1 MHRKCIVAFVLIHAF
16 LFSSTVYSQ
25 TTDGKWSL
33 GLRGGG
39 SVWFNDFSER
49 KIGHEGELQLRYGV
63 SRSFSLG
70 IVGGYTELKAV
81 QSPKFS
87 SLHDDYLK
95 VEAIPAALIG
105 WFHLAPG
112 RAFSPYLYVGGGAMF
127 YKRKDGLG
135 KSIPNDDLRTSVMIP
150 VGIGFESFATKKVSL
165 GLDLGFRLLNDV
177 TDTRS
182 DNVPDSYASAR
193 IGMNIYLGSSPSD
206 DNDGDGLSNGEEERL
221 GTNPSSADSDGDG
234 LKDGEEIYRYKSD
247 PLKTDSDGDGL
258 SDGDEALKYK
268 TSPTNKDTDGDGL
281 SDGDEVLKYKT
292 DPLRIDTDGDALSD
306 GDEVMKYKSD
316 PLKVDTDGDGL
327 SDWDEVQTYKT
338 DPTKV
343 DTDGDGLSD
352 SDEVKK
358 YKTDPLRVDTDGGG
372 VNDGAEVQRKT
383 NPLDSKDDI
392 LKETIILEKGKT
404 VVLEGVNFA
413 TGSAVLTK
421 ESETTLEKAFIAM
434 VANPDVV
441 VEIAGYTDN
450 VGSDALNDGLSL
462 RRAQAVQKWLVKKGI
477 PSKRM
482 TAVGK
487 GKRDPIATN
496 DTPEG
501 RAQNRRIEFHV
512 QK

>member
-1 MHRKCIVAFVLIHAF
+1 MRSMCTISLILLNAM
-16 LFSSTVYSQ
+16 LFSGTMHAQ
-25 TTDGKWSL
+25 TTEGKWSL

-39 SVWFNDFSER
+39 NMWFNDFSER
-49 KIGHEGELQLRYGV
+49 KIGLEGELQLRYGV

-70 IVGGYTELKAV
+70 IAAGYAELKAL

-87 SLHDDYLK
+87 TFQDDYLK
-95 VEAIPAALIG
+95 LEAFPAALIG
-105 WFHLAPG
+105 WFYLAPG
-112 RAFSPYLYVGGGAMF
+112 RSFSPYVYVGGGAMF
-127 YKRKDGLG
+127 YKRKNGL
-135 KSIPNDDLRTSVMIP
+135 KSPVPNDDMNTSMMIP
-150 VGIGFESFATKKVSL
+150 VGIGFESFASKNVSI
-165 GLDLGFRLLNDV
+165 GLDLGYRLLDDW
-177 TDTRS
+177 TDYRKHS
-182 DNVPDSYASAR
+182 FSDSYASAR
-193 IGMNIYLGSSPSD
+193 VGLNFYMGSSAAD
-206 DNDGDGLSNGEEERL
+206 DDDADGLSNGEEARL
-221 GTNPSSADSDGDG
+221 GTNPNVADTDGDG
-234 LKDGEEIYRYKSD
+234 LKDGEEVLRYKTE

-258 SDGDEALKYK
+258 SDGDEVFKYK
-268 TSPTNKDTDGDGL
+268 TSPANRDTDSDGL
-281 SDGDEVLKYKT
+281 SDGDEVMKYKT
-292 DPLRIDTDGDALSD
+292 DPLRIDTDGDTLSD

-316 PLKVDTDGDGL
+316 PLKVDTDRDGL

-352 SDEVKK
+352 NDEVKK
-358 YKTDPLRVDTDGGG
+358 YKTDPLKVDTDGGG
-372 VNDGAEVQRKT
+372 VNDGAEVQRNT

-392 LKETIILEKGKT
+392 TKETIILEKGKT

-413 TGSAVLTK
+413 TGRAVLTK

-450 VGSDALNDGLSL
+450 VGSDALNDRLSL
-462 RRAQAVQKWLVKKGI
+462 RRAQAVQTWMVKKGI
-477 PSKRM
+477 PLNRM

-496 DTPEG
+496 DTPDG